1 MKRIFLIVTLAIILV
16 NFQNLRGQNT
26 IVDSSPVMTFQK
38 TIHDFGT
45 LKKGQEAFYDFV
57 FTNTGK
63 EPLILSKPRSSC
75 GCTVPEW
82 PQEPIM
88 PGQSN
93 KIRIT
98 YNTNIVGPF
107 NKQVTII
114 SNASNS
120 PIVLQV
126 KGNVIE

>member
-1 MKRIFLIVTLAIILV
+1 MKRIFFIVTMTVFIIS
-16 NFQNLRGQNT
+16 FQNLIGQNN

-45 LKKGQEAFYDFV
+45 LNKGQDAFFDFV
-57 FTNTGK
+57 FTNSGK

-107 NKQVTII
+107 NKQVTVI
-114 SNASNS
+114 SNANNS

>member
-1 MKRIFLIVTLAIILV
+1 MKKIGLLFLLVFAISLAGKAQTAT
-16 NFQNLRGQNT
+16 NET
-26 IVDSSPVMTFQK
+26 APVMSFEK
-38 TIHDFGT
+38 TVHDYGT
-45 LKKGQEAFYDFV
+45 IKKGSEGSYDFV

-63 EPLILSKPRSSC
+63 EPLILSKPRSNC
-75 GCTVPEW
+75 GCTVPDW

-93 KIRIT
+93 KIKVT
-98 YNTNIVGPF
+98 YNTALVGPI

-120 PIVLQV
+120 PIVLQI
-126 KGNVIE
+126 KGAVVE

>member
-1 MKRIFLIVTLAIILV
+1 MKKSGLLLIIVFAISLAGKA
-16 NFQNLRGQNT
+16 QT
-26 IVDSSPVMTFQK
+26 ATTETAPVMTFEK
-38 TIHDFGT
+38 TVHDYGT
-45 LKKGQEAFYDFV
+45 IKKGSDGSYDFV

-63 EPLILSKPRSSC
+63 EPLILSKPRSNC
-75 GCTVPEW
+75 GCTVPDW

-93 KIRIT
+93 KIKVT
-98 YNTNIVGPF
+98 YNTALVGPI

-120 PIVLQV
+120 PIVLQI
-126 KGNVIE
+126 KGTVVE

>member
-1 MKRIFLIVTLAIILV
+1 MKALIIGIFMALLGTSYA
-16 NFQNLRGQNT
+16 QQA
-26 IVDSSPVMTFQK
+26 VDDTSPIMTFQK
-38 TIHDFGT
+38 TMHDFGK
-45 LKKGQEAFYDFV
+45 LKKGQDAYFDFV

-63 EPLILSKPRSSC
+63 EPLILSKPRSNC

-93 KIRIT
+93 KIRVT

-107 NKQVTII
+107 SKQVTVL

-120 PIVLQV
+120 PVVLQI
-126 KGNVIE
+126 KGVVEE